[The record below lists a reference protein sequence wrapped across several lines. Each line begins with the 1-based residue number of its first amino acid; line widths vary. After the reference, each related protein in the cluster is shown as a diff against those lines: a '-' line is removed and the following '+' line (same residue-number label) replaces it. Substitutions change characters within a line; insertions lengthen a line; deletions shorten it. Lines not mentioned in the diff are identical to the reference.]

1 MYTKESALMGLVE
14 TQQGHIEI
22 LLKIIRVV
30 KNQLDL
36 TSYDKLSKEEIKELN
51 EEIVEF
57 LKLLLK
63 EEE

>member
-1 MYTKESALMGLVE
+1 MYTKESVLMGLVQ
-14 TQQGHIEI
+14 TQQDHIAT